1 MKYYWKILLVVVFAL
16 TLFSGALAM
25 AQETKTYTLLQP
37 LPGMEQTMPVGTI
50 LPAYLSVLF
59 KFMLVLAG
67 ALAVLMI
74 VFGGIMYITSGGNAS
89 SIEKAKS
96 RIWSA
101 IGGLV
106 LAIAAYLILYTINPN
121 LVNLDLGIQPIT
133 LTKRNLTPNF
143 GIYCNYEDVINAL
156 EPNTGKI
163 SYSVPASVCEN
174 CKKAI
179 PRTPT
184 GIYRFVNCTAESG
197 LGPVTPTTNGSFP
210 GDLSTPPPYNYYT
223 WIAPRDRILCLNEGE
238 SGNETSYWTRP
249 VSECESIARLGLR
262 PANGQCCAKK
272 IKQ

>member
-16 TLFSGALAM
+16 TLFSGALAL

-106 LAIAAYLILYTINPN
+106 LAVAAYLILYTINPN
-121 LVNLDLGIQPIT
+121 LVNLDLGIQKIT
-133 LTKRNLTPNF
+133 LIKNPPPL
-143 GIYCNYEDVINAL
+143 
-156 EPNTGKI
+156 
-163 SYSVPASVCEN
+163 PASSLFDKIQWVLINNRDIQCQ
-174 CKKAI
+174 
-179 PRTPT
+179 TV
-184 GIYRFVNCTAESG
+184 YRS
-197 LGPVTPTTNGSFP
+197 
-210 GDLSTPPPYNYYT
+210 
-223 WIAPRDRILCLNEGE
+223 
-238 SGNETSYWTRP
+238 
-249 VSECESIARLGLR
+249 
-262 PANGQCCAKK
+262 
-272 IKQ
+272 